1 MKGRTRRAALVASA
15 VAGLSLPGAVALGQY
30 GYGSGTGT
38 SSSGG
43 QQQPAADVKAEG
55 NAFTGG
61 LKFDPPKVSVKVGQ
75 IVRWTNT
82 DKFVPHTATED
93 HGLWDLAGT
102 YGMTPANPA
111 GFGPGETRTRVFEA
125 GTEHYYCRVH
135 PQQMHGVV
143 AVPVALSRTKG
154 PKKNGTRKRLIFA
167 KWAAGPPVAGQV
179 FDVQVMQGKGKWKA
193 LRSATRA
200 PSAKFGAGKSKTLWS
215 VRARLRKA
223 SDASAATDWSPVAS
237 IKS

>member
-1 MKGRTRRAALVASA
+1 
-15 VAGLSLPGAVALGQY
+15 LSLPGAVALGQY
-30 GYGSGTGT
+30 GYGSGTP
-38 SSSGG
+38 SGG
-43 QQQPAADVKAEG
+43 SQQQQQQQQQQPAADVKAEG

-135 PQQMHGVV
+135 PQPLHRVV
-143 AVPVALSRTKG
+143 A
-154 PKKNGTRKRLIFA
+154 
-167 KWAAGPPVAGQV
+167 
-179 FDVQVMQGKGKWKA
+179 
-193 LRSATRA
+193 
-200 PSAKFGAGKSKTLWS
+200 
-215 VRARLRKA
+215 
-223 SDASAATDWSPVAS
+223 
-237 IKS
+237 

>member
-1 MKGRTRRAALVASA
+1 MNGRTRRAAIVTTAVAS
-15 VAGLSLPGAVALGQY
+15 LSMPAAVALGQY
-30 GYGSGTGT
+30 GSGSGT

-135 PQQMHGVV
+135 PQPMHGVV
-143 AVPVALSRTKG
+143 PAPVAL
-154 PKKNGTRKRLIFA
+154 
-167 KWAAGPPVAGQV
+167 
-179 FDVQVMQGKGKWKA
+179 
-193 LRSATRA
+193 
-200 PSAKFGAGKSKTLWS
+200 
-215 VRARLRKA
+215 
-223 SDASAATDWSPVAS
+223 
-237 IKS
+237 